1 MVLWATAGTL
11 ALHAGLGLL
20 LNHIRFVPP
29 DRAPLQH
36 ANLQIHL
43 LPERVGKP
51 RSKPKSQSHRPDPPS
66 AQPSAPESSAERRA
80 TTPRSTP
87 RQDSLVLAP
96 NTTALD
102 QIHKTPVG
110 NAQDRNHADGSWES
124 DILAHLQRFKRY
136 PTGARLDRLEDRIQ
150 VEIQVDRNG
159 QVIQHR
165 ILRSAGIPILD
176 QAVNEL
182 LHRAA
187 PLPAPS
193 R

>member
-1 MVLWATAGTL
+1 M
-11 ALHAGLGLL
+11 
-20 LNHIRFVPP
+20 
-29 DRAPLQH
+29 
-36 ANLQIHL
+36 
-43 LPERVGKP
+43 
-51 RSKPKSQSHRPDPPS
+51 
-66 AQPSAPESSAERRA
+66 
-80 TTPRSTP
+80 
-87 RQDSLVLAP
+87 
-96 NTTALD
+96 
-102 QIHKTPVG
+102 G

-187 PLPAPS
+187 PLPAPPSAVPEQRLRFNVIIDYTMRS
-193 R
+193 RRSSSVTRSAS